1 MEPGSATWPPDCDDA
16 SFGRWCVNFVGITS
30 QIRCLDQQIE
40 TWSLKLSAFHCYVI
54 QEILIKATQSLV
66 DRPCCHIFFIVGSH
80 ECPLKMEISHVFHDS
95 ASIPAMDPLILTEL
109 LPEIRWKFFVSA
121 HAYIIIGSCM
131 ANLRKR
137 IVACYLNQETLTCFE
152 DVYVPPECATDGWN
166 RDRKRCLGSW
176 SQDWLK
182 MRVMTRQQRNWLIL
196 TPPSA
201 SSIQIARILAASYHT
216 GQPVKSTDSEIFEV
230 GWSLV
235 EAINGLQT
243 RTHISHIGF
252 IGYR

>member
-30 QIRCLDQQIE
+30 QIRCLDQRIE
-40 TWSLKLSAFHCYVI
+40 IWSLKLSVFHCYVI

-66 DRPCCHIFFIVGSH
+66 DRPCFHIFFIVGSH
-80 ECPLKMEISHVFHDS
+80 ECLLKDGDVPYFPWFCIN
-95 ASIPAMDPLILTEL
+95 PAMDPWILTEL
-109 LPEIRWKFFVSA
+109 LPEITWKFIVSA
-121 HAYIIIGSCM
+121 HAYITICSCM

-137 IVACYLNQETLTCFE
+137 IVSCYLNQETLTCFE

-166 RDRKRCLGSW
+166 RDGKRCLGSC

-216 GQPVKSTDSEIFEV
+216 GQPAKSTDSEIFEV
-230 GWSLV
+230 CWSLV